1 MRKILIFLF
10 AVMAQSLPAQT
21 YYNMWRGS
29 GQSGQPEWIANSA
42 MSYGFT
48 GIQFTTANI
57 YRGHIAG
64 NGQWFVMNPDESV
77 TSYQYVNNLK
87 NNMANVA
94 NCALGTQGGIA
105 ANKFMLTDFEISS
118 NVDAYLSFGR
128 HHHVTFDNQVAQWL
142 RINSYGGIAC
152 WGNGLAND
160 NDNPNLL
167 LTGTEMRTSLDGI
180 NASLKKSNHSLWFG
194 STSNAGFEIGTN
206 GITALYIGN
215 GQNIFLGFDRNTAAA
230 EIRDSLKL
238 QYRLFVDKGI
248 LSEDYAIAPKSA
260 WADCV
265 FSEEYS
271 LRPLSEVERY
281 IGINRHLPDVPSA
294 EDVSN
299 YGYSQHELNMVLLQ
313 KIEEL
318 TLYIITQQKEIEELN
333 NKLINQ

>member
-1 MRKILIFLF
+1 MRKILVLLF
-10 AVMAQSLPAQT
+10 ALIAQTLPAQT

-48 GIQFTTANI
+48 GIQFTTADI

-64 NGQWFVMNPDESV
+64 NGQWFIMNPDESI
-77 TSYQYVNNLK
+77 TSSQYVNTLK

-105 ANKFMLTDFEISS
+105 ANKFLLTDFEISS

-128 HHHVTFDNQVAQWL
+128 NHHVTFDNQVAQWL

-167 LTGTEMRTSLDGI
+167 LTGTEMKTFLDGI
-180 NASLKKSNHSLWFG
+180 YASLKKSNNSLWFG

-206 GITALYIGN
+206 GTTALYIGN
-215 GQNIFLGFDRNTAAA
+215 GQNIFLGFNRNTAA
-230 EIRDSLKL
+230 EIRDPLKL

-260 WADCV
+260 WADYV
-265 FSEEYS
+265 FSKEYS
-271 LRPLSEVERY
+271 LRSLSELETY
-281 IGINRHLPDVPSA
+281 IDKNRHLPDVPSA
-294 EDVSN
+294 EDVSKN
-299 YGYSQHELNMVLLQ
+299 GYSQHELNTVLLQ

-318 TLYIITQQKEIEELN
+318 TLYIIMQQKEIEEL
-333 NKLINQ
+333 KHKMINL